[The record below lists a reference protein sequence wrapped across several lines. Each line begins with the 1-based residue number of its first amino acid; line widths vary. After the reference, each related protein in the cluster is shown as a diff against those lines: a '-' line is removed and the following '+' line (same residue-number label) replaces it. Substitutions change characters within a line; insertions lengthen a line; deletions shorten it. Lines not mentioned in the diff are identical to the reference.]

1 MTGAKFSCK
10 RAENT
15 YFDIKRND
23 KLNAIMTEQLAG
35 LGITDLADGDRYH
48 SGSSDIGNVSYACPT
63 CYCTLGVGSMTK
75 AGPHEEDFLRIVD
88 SEGAHELIHTA
99 AKAMAATAL
108 EVLLGAD
115 ISES

>member
-1 MTGAKFSCK
+1 MKRRNGSEYRSGLYIHGGLCEGRPEGLSGGSNRKGIELRAGGAALMTGAKFSFK

-48 SGSSDIGNVSYACPT
+48 SAVPT
-63 CYCTLGVGSMTK
+63 SAMCHMHV
-75 AGPHEEDFLRIVD
+75 PPVIV
-88 SEGAHELIHTA
+88 HW
-99 AKAMAATAL
+99 
-108 EVLLGAD
+108 V
-115 ISES
+115 